1 MRTTALV
8 LIVAAGSWMATASSP
23 VVLSDL
29 RLSKAAS
36 RAVLLPTE
44 EFQADRLEPI
54 ARRFL
59 EETRELPFA
68 EMYFFDREGEATQY
82 LSGKFVLEVA
92 YRWWRQ
98 LYEKERE
105 RGQRPMAWALRLKQS
120 SVMLVRDPRGAV
132 QRRVLQG
139 RDPLV
144 LWMGGE
150 RWEILYVRVAEV
162 AESLRATEGDTELDF
177 FIRTTAPLDSPL
189 REAVTRTLAEMSEV
203 PNIRVKF
210 RNDAWFINEAFFPVA
225 YGFESAGAPIEERD
239 YLKTRTAVCWALSGK
254 PECELSFGK
263 P

>member
-1 MRTTALV
+1 
-8 LIVAAGSWMATASSP
+8 
-23 VVLSDL
+23 
-29 RLSKAAS
+29 
-36 RAVLLPTE
+36 
-44 EFQADRLEPI
+44 
-54 ARRFL
+54 L

-68 EMYFFDREGEATQY
+68 EMYFFDREDEATQY

-162 AESLRATEGDTELDF
+162 AEPLRATEGDTELDF